1 MARLGVP
8 LRVLVAG
15 TEWSIEYK
23 TADEVRGLKE
33 CSGFADAAATQIV
46 VRSDLSPERQR
57 ETVVHEIAHAA
68 FEESACAA
76 EVAVRPC
83 RCCGKRRTAKEALAL
98 EEALVRQWIPCL
110 LAALE
115 NAGIVTVHRPKPARR
130 KHGKR

>member
-1 MARLGVP
+1 MARFVRP
-8 LRVLVAG
+8 TYVVVAG
-15 TEWSIEYK
+15 TRWSIAYAGE
-23 TADEVRGLKE
+23 DEDSALRG
-33 CSGFADAAATQIV
+33 CSGYANAAATQIV
-46 VRSDLSPERQR
+46 ISSNLSPERQR

-68 FEESACAA
+68 FEESACA
-76 EVAVRPC
+76 VAVAERPC
-83 RCCGKRRTAKEALAL
+83 RRCGKRPTAKEALAL

>member
-23 TADEVRGLKE
+23 AADEVPGLKE

-76 EVAVRPC
+76 AVAVRPC
-83 RCCGKRRTAKEALAL
+83 RCCGKRPTAKEALAL